1 MIEPVFYSTFLIRT
15 FEGSQPLTNATGF
28 LYRRKERLF
37 LVTSNHVVID
47 RESKHFPTSLSIDFH
62 TNTVDL
68 TAYVSFSIPLYRN
81 GKSLWRGALDS
92 AGIVDVAV
100 IEIDQPALPRG
111 AHFKAFNEA
120 NISSLNT
127 PVNIGAS
134 LMTLGYPMG
143 FHDQL
148 HRLPVARQASLASA
162 YGVRFQGQGFFL
174 VDAWTHR
181 GLSGAPVLFRLDE
194 PPENSDL
201 PWFVL
206 GIHSARL
213 EAGSREPEHDEVLGL
228 NAVWYADIL
237 QTLTE

>member
-1 MIEPVFYSTFLIRT
+1 MIEPVFYSTVLIRT
-15 FEGSQPLTNATGF
+15 FEGNKSLTNASGF

-47 RESKHFPTSLSIDFH
+47 HEANHFPTRVSIDFH
-62 TNTVDL
+62 TDTVDL
-68 TAYVSFSIPLYRN
+68 TAYVSFSIPLYLN
-81 GKSLWRGALDS
+81 GKSVWRGGLDS

-100 IEIDQPALPRG
+100 IEIDQSALPG
-111 AHFKAFNEA
+111 NAVFKAFNEA

-127 PVNIGAS
+127 PINIGSS
-134 LMTLGYPMG
+134 LITLGYPMG
-143 FHDQL
+143 FYDQL

-181 GLSGAPVLFRLDE
+181 GLSGAPVLIRLE
-194 PPENSDL
+194 KSPENSDL
-201 PWFVL
+201 PWYVL

-237 QTLTE
+237 KALTE